1 MKSTSSQIRKS
12 FIDYFVKNNH
22 EYVESSPLSPI
33 NDDTLLFTNA
43 GMVQFKDIF
52 LGNSSLKFSRAVSSQ
67 KCLRAGGK
75 HNDLDNVGYTTRHH
89 TFFEMLGNFS
99 FGDYFKH
106 EAINYAW
113 DFLINELNISPDKLW
128 VTIHKTDADARKIW
142 LGDIDLDKNRLS
154 VIDNDDNVYTTDFIS
169 GATYGLVAANSG
181 TDQMLMKYDTDGNL
195 VYRRF
200 IGSTTSEAEF
210 NSQSD
215 NLHINKQNS
224 IVLNMAA
231 SGVYGNV
238 ANMTIKI
245 PNDGSLTSSS
255 TYSGYVFTD
264 TPYYTITNDSSSH
277 TVANDTTLSVSSGNA
292 TITTSVYSTG
302 NTTQSTSKITI
313 S

>member
-1 MKSTSSQIRKS
+1 MS
-12 FIDYFVKNNH
+12 
-22 EYVESSPLSPI
+22 
-33 NDDTLLFTNA
+33 
-43 GMVQFKDIF
+43 
-52 LGNSSLKFSRAVSSQ
+52 
-67 KCLRAGGK
+67 GG
-75 HNDLDNVGYTTRHH
+75 
-89 TFFEMLGNFS
+89 
-99 FGDYFKH
+99 
-106 EAINYAW
+106 
-113 DFLINELNISPDKLW
+113 
-128 VTIHKTDADARKIW
+128 
-142 LGDIDLDKNRLS
+142 
-154 VIDNDDNVYTTDFIS
+154 
-169 GATYGLVAANSG
+169 TYGLVAANSG

-210 NSQSD
+210 NSQSE

-255 TYSGYVFTD
+255 TYGGYVFTD
-264 TPYYTITNDSSSH
+264 TPYYTITNDTSSH
-277 TVANDTTLSVSSGNA
+277 TVANDTSLSVSSGNA